1 MLTSIG
7 PVKQISSTYVH
18 ASRLTVERACEAWLR
33 SKHALKPST
42 LRAHRVS
49 LGPLRDELG
58 HAEVQRLTK
67 ADIDGLLGRLRGGG
81 RRPQELV
88 GTVSELHAVSVLG
101 GP

>member
-1 MLTSIG
+1 MVTTR
-7 PVKQISSTYVH
+7 TYVH

-42 LRAHRVS
+42 LRGHRVS

-67 ADIDGLLGRLRGGG
+67 ADIDGLVGRLCRGG